1 MTSGVFGSS
10 HRTGKRHA
18 DDKAIPSMPKLT
30 GCWQD
35 LDAVEA
41 RRLELWGRQIIDDVR
56 CFRHRQM
63 RRREG
68 AMR

>member
-1 MTSGVFGSS
+1 MTGGVFGSS
-10 HRTGKRHA
+10 HRNGKRHA

-41 RRLELWGRQIIDDVR
+41 RRLQLFGERIINDIR
-56 CFRHRQM
+56 AFRHRQM

-68 AMR
+68 VS